1 MADHVLEVDFLLNEL
16 WLESPNSVTI
26 MFLFIFL
33 QICDPLLGSLILF
46 DDWVVEDIFNEF
58 YNLFE
63 LLEGQ
68 MRRGDN
74 FEPWLDSSDQLYRV
88 RSDVI
93 GSQFASTEAFDD
105 FLAAVI
111 RLALIRFTR
120 RAILLNDE
128 EIL

>member
-1 MADHVLEVDFLLNEL
+1 
-16 WLESPNSVTI
+16 
-26 MFLFIFL
+26 
-33 QICDPLLGSLILF
+33 
-46 DDWVVEDIFNEF
+46 
-58 YNLFE
+58 
-63 LLEGQ
+63 

>member
-1 MADHVLEVDFLLNEL
+1 MADHVLEVDFLLYEL
-16 WLESPNSVTI
+16 WFESPNSVTI

-46 DDWVVEDIFNEF
+46 DDRVVENIFNEF